1 MVKFTIDTGKL
12 LKDKKKLLGILK
24 NYNLVIFDLDN
35 TIFPLYFYDKI
46 IFKNLVK
53 KINRNKNIN
62 NKDIVEFLI
71 LKKHF
76 NNSKKKIFNELL
88 RNFDF
93 KNKISEQYLVRFYQN
108 YHFINNFNPPSLKSL
123 LIKLK
128 NKNKKLV
135 LITEG
140 NKKRQKNKIKSLGI
154 NKIFNYK
161 IILDGKKKNNLKPSI
176 IGLKKYLHII
186 RKNNSIY
193 LGDNLKDE
201 LLSKKL
207 NVKFYNFDISKII
220 KKKIILCF

>member
-76 NNSKKKIFNELL
+76 NNS
-88 RNFDF
+88 
-93 KNKISEQYLVRFYQN
+93 
-108 YHFINNFNPPSLKSL
+108 
-123 LIKLK
+123 
-128 NKNKKLV
+128 
-135 LITEG
+135 
-140 NKKRQKNKIKSLGI
+140 
-154 NKIFNYK
+154 
-161 IILDGKKKNNLKPSI
+161 
-176 IGLKKYLHII
+176 I
-186 RKNNSIY
+186 RT
-193 LGDNLKDE
+193 
-201 LLSKKL
+201 
-207 NVKFYNFDISKII
+207 
-220 KKKIILCF
+220 

>member
-140 NKKRQKNKIKSLGI
+140 NKKRQKNKI
-154 NKIFNYK
+154 
-161 IILDGKKKNNLKPSI
+161 
-176 IGLKKYLHII
+176 
-186 RKNNSIY
+186 
-193 LGDNLKDE
+193 
-201 LLSKKL
+201 
-207 NVKFYNFDISKII
+207 
-220 KKKIILCF
+220 